1 MRSAVKNRIHAV
13 LHRHGL
19 IHGCSDLFGTA
30 GRRYLSLLI
39 TADDARLPKSGKQ
52 TLKGHLQLL
61 DQLRRQIA
69 TVTRVFRKQMLGLSA
84 GMRLRSLPGICWIL
98 GYTINAEIGD
108 IKRFRSPKRLCS
120 YSLLAP
126 RANDSGL
133 EPDDEETPKGRH
145 VGHMGRRT
153 LKWAWIEA
161 AHGAVRKGG
170 RFRAIFDRYTD
181 EGKRNRNRG
190 YIVVAHELCRI
201 AYVLLKKEIDYD
213 GSALPARPGSK
224 KKPVKKKP
232 VKKKARKMLP
242 SSTSRPGTGQPQ
254 HPMVAAVV

>member
-1 MRSAVKNRIHAV
+1 MLVV
-13 LHRHGL
+13 
-19 IHGCSDLFGTA
+19 
-30 GRRYLSLLI
+30 
-39 TADDARLPKSGKQ
+39 ADDARLPESGRL

-69 TVTRVFRKQMLGLSA
+69 TATRVFRKQGLGSSTAL
-84 GMRLRSLPGICWIL
+84 RLRSLPGICWVL

-108 IKRFRSPKRLCS
+108 LRRFRSPKHLCS

-126 RANDSGL
+126 RAHDSGL
-133 EPDDEETPKGRH
+133 EPEDEDAPKGRH
-145 VGHMGRRT
+145 LGHVGRRT

-181 EGKRNRNRG
+181 GGKRNRNRG

-213 GSALPARPGSK
+213 PSALPARPGSK
-224 KKPVKKKP
+224 KKKKP
-232 VKKKARKMLP
+232 IRKKSMKMVQ
-242 SSTSRPGTGQPQ
+242 SSTPRPGTGQPLR
-254 HPMVAAVV
+254 PMVAAVV